1 MIRHA
6 GPLCGSA
13 LLLAL
18 LAGCQSAGGI
28 SGAVTGTATTALT
41 ANPALGAAVGIGT
54 RAVVD
59 SAVRFAGRRWHQA
72 EQDALAAQVGLM
84 EVGESRPWEALADLP
99 IGSTGGE
106 LRVLS
111 QTESTL
117 TSCKEVLF
125 STAPAA
131 PNGEAPAAPR
141 GFVTSACRQAEG
153 WKWAA
158 AEPSTGRWDS
168 LQ

>member
-1 MIRHA
+1 MTRHA

-18 LAGCQSAGGI
+18 LAGCQSAGGL

-72 EQDALAAQVGLM
+72 EQDALAAQVGSM
-84 EVGESRPWEALADLP
+84 QVGESRAWQALGDLP
-99 IGSTGGE
+99 IGSKGGE
-106 LRVLS
+106 LRVVG
-111 QTESTL
+111 QTETALTL
-117 TSCKEVLF
+117 CKEVLF
-125 STAPAA
+125 SATPATNDAGAPA
-131 PNGEAPAAPR
+131 PR
-141 GFVTSACRQAEG
+141 WFMTSACRQDEG

-158 AEPSTGRWDS
+158 AEPATGRWDS